1 MTDPIFSVRV
11 RITQHAAEEYVND
24 FGGTVEQARGR
35 IGTYIRRASF
45 VSDIIGVDGKFGK
58 LFAYDGICFIVRMDG
73 ETPWVITVYKTEP
86 VIPVIRDKV
95 SDLVMREMR
104 RIERREREIERKV
117 AIGKAELAVEIAQF
131 NLRMVKSRSESV
143 KAACRAKI
151 SAINAAIAE
160 LDTELSEVVSEK
172 RAIAKTVAA
181 YI

>member
-45 VSDIIGVDGKFGK
+45 VSDIIGIDGKPGK
-58 LFAYDGICFIVRMDG
+58 LFAYDSTCFIVRMDG
-73 ETPWVITVYKTEP
+73 ETPWVVTVYKTEP
-86 VIPVIRDKV
+86 VVPVIRDKV
-95 SDLVMREMR
+95 CDLVTKELR
-104 RIERREREIERKV
+104 RIERKERETERRV
-117 AIGKAELAVEIAQF
+117 AIEKAEISVEVAQV

-143 KAACRAKI
+143 KAACQAKI
-151 SAINAAIAE
+151 NALNAEIAKLDADLSA
-160 LDTELSEVVSEK
+160 VVGEK